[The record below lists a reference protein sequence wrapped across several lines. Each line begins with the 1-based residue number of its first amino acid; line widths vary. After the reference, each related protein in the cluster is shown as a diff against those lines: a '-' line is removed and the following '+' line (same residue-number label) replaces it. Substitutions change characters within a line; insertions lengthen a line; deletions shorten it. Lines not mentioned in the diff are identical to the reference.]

1 VIDERFSS
9 VHALSRTGRT
19 CVPYRKSKSCILRH
33 PQSHAYIPFP
43 FLRAS
48 LSLCIKYSSLSL
60 TRKDMYP
67 ILATHFLHPCM
78 TLRRVAWCYIHMTI
92 RSQNM
97 CESCFGRHK
106 QRSRQQSVVCHF
118 PGPFAIQACNSFVFM
133 FTVRGNCN
141 HIIRFRRSPVSSR
154 TLICYSRI
162 PPTAGT
168 RASYRSGICF
178 PRPSVIPVFP
188 PHA

>member
-1 VIDERFSS
+1 MSVSRRCMPFAHGSYLRTLPQVKIMHLASPAITCMHSVSVSSGLLQER
-9 VHALSRTGRT
+9 T
-19 CVPYRKSKSCILRH
+19 
-33 PQSHAYIPFP
+33 
-43 FLRAS
+43 
-48 LSLCIKYSSLSL
+48 
-60 TRKDMYP
+60 
-67 ILATHFLHPCM
+67 CM

-97 CESCFGRHK
+97 CESCFGRHQ
-106 QRSRQQSVVCHF
+106 QRSRQL
-118 PGPFAIQACNSFVFM
+118 QACNSFDFM

-141 HIIRFRRSPVSSR
+141 YIIRFRRSPVSSR